1 MTLVKTLV
9 FEELK
14 GNFGGVDYYLKL
26 KKPIEVDI
34 YRKIEFDSSAD
45 DEKHPLEYYAT
56 ECTCCSFIESTF
68 MSDGTEDEIENE
80 LIYMASWVYT
90 VFVATPLSQLSSDA
104 IQDTL
109 EFLEYFPEEALQYH
123 LDMMNLIEEDI

>member
-34 YRKIEFDSSAD
+34 YRKVEFDPSAD
-45 DEKHPLEYYAT
+45 DDEHPLEYYAT
-56 ECTCCSFIESTF
+56 ECTCCGLIESTF

-90 VFVATPLSQLSSDA
+90 VFVATPLSQLSSAA

-123 LDMMNLIEEDI
+123 LDMMNLIEENI